1 MEPKAALELLV
12 AGLNRGA
19 FNPLEQ
25 AGLNSAVAVLVKAIE
40 PPVTPKEDEAPPNP

>member
-12 AGLNRGA
+12 AGLNRAA

-25 AGLNSAVAVLVKAIE
+25 AGLNTAVKRLAELIDKCKPPTAE
-40 PPVTPKEDEAPPNP
+40 PPPP